1 MKKRMLSAL
10 LCLCMMLTMVPAAF
24 AVGTDDSSSSESVST
39 TLPEAK
45 DGVYTLD
52 EDVSINTIGLGAG
65 ETVYDLNGHTL
76 TYTGGTVQP
85 QEGQTLTFRD
95 SSVSGTER
103 RGTLKLT
110 GVTGTNSALNPQT
123 GATVNASNIKVECS
137 GSAFFPQGD
146 AAAVNIT
153 SCDVTADVYC
163 VGTNAAATDN
173 YGVEI
178 NLTDSTFTSTATS
191 WPGDDCAV
199 MINVDGTLNIDN
211 CTISGHRQG
220 VLVRAGEANI
230 TNSSITTLG
239 TYPNGTT
246 KYHDSA
252 WQSGNEV
259 PAAALTVG
267 NYVAGAATTYTAD
280 AVVNLTNTKL
290 TAENSFPALYVD
302 ANTAYSANV
311 TITGDDTNVS
321 GEVMKGQQTEA
332 GAISISIS
340 GGTFS
345 FNVSDY
351 VDTGYECT
359 GSDAEWKVD
368 VAQGVEADA
377 TAEDGIANAT
387 VGGNFSNEGNQGEN
401 VETED
406 NTLTVTATTGAQG
419 AVNDSVNA
427 SNVTIA
433 NATMSS
439 INAAEAVQNV
449 AIATDVATVTVDSDA
464 WAAMTENAANS
475 DVVLSVE
482 KTAATA
488 SAPLTYTITATAGGN
503 EIFSSDNA
511 RGGVT
516 VSVPYSGGT
525 TPVVYYVGPSGLEN
539 MNATLNGG
547 NLVWVAYHFSDYVVL
562 TGDPEAAVTVDGTV
576 TPYATLEAAITA
588 ANKASSTVVVD
599 LLKNATVE
607 PATGA
612 SRNDGALNITSSMT
626 INGNTYTI
634 TADTTT
640 FTVPAA
646 GERGNFHVF
655 NITGGKVA
663 INNLTIDGSA
673 KAAHGVNVW
682 TANGA
687 TDKAD
692 VTLTNVTIENNT
704 GYGVVTLGSD
714 MTVENIT
721 TTGNA
726 WGGINVD
733 NSESSATGGTFT
745 MNSGTLNED
754 NALYI
759 QNTKESDGQ
768 NATINDGTFN
778 GAVSIED
785 KAMGDGDVDGATL
798 IVKNGTFSNSV
809 ADYVSS
815 DLKYEVSGDGT
826 FTYYETSDEA
836 QQAASEM
843 DNAVVKVVGENT
855 LYDTVTLVYNDG
867 TGHVDTVYVVGGDT
881 YTLPAATRDNYTFD
895 GWYADGETEPAETYT
910 AVGGQTVTFTAQWDR
925 NSSSGGGS
933 SSSSY
938 AVSVS
943 SVSNGSVTVSPKN
956 ASKGATVTITVTPD
970 EGYELDTLTV
980 TDKDGNN
987 IRLTNAGD
995 GKYTFTMPDSRVTVN
1010 ATFTEVED
1018 VPEQVGPFTDVN
1030 TDDWFAEAVQYMLD
1044 NEMMNGTSATT
1055 FSPSTTT
1062 TRGMIVT
1069 ILYRLEGEPDAAASN
1084 FTDVAS
1090 NMYYADAINWAA
1102 ANGIVNGITTTT
1114 FGPDN
1119 AITREQMAAILYRY
1133 AQYKGYDVT
1142 ASNDLGSYTDA
1153 SQISAYA
1160 TTAMQWANAEGL
1172 ITGNTTTTINPI
1184 GNATR
1189 AEVATIL
1196 MRFCE
1201 NIAG

>member
-10 LCLCMMLTMVPAAF
+10 LCLCMMLTMMPAAF

-85 QEGQTLTFRD
+85 QQGQTLTFRD

-103 RGTLKLT
+103 GGTLKLT
-110 GVTGTNSALNPQT
+110 GVEGTKAALNPQT

-153 SCDVTADVYC
+153 SCDVKADVYC

-173 YGVEI
+173 YGVKI
-178 NLTDSTFTSTATS
+178 NLTDSTFTATS
-191 WPGDDCAV
+191 GNDDDCAV

-220 VLVRAGEANI
+220 VLVRAGKANI
-230 TNSSITTLG
+230 TNSSIKTLG
-239 TYPNGTT
+239 TYSDADA
-246 KYHDSA
+246 YYDSA

-267 NYVAGAATTYTAD
+267 NYAAGAATAYKAN
-280 AVVNLTNTKL
+280 AVVKLTNTKL
-290 TAENSFPALYVD
+290 TAENNFPALYVD
-302 ANTAYSANV
+302 ANATYSANV

-321 GEVMKGQQTEA
+321 GAVMKGRQTAA
-332 GAISISIS
+332 GAISIAVS

-345 FNVSDY
+345 SNVSNY

-359 GSDAEWKVD
+359 YSGSEWV
-368 VAQGVEADA
+368 VGIARCIEADVSTNGD
-377 TAEDGIANAT
+377 TANVS
-387 VGGNFSNEGNQGEN
+387 VGGRFSGEESGD
-401 VETED
+401 VSTE
-406 NTLTVTATTGAQG
+406 NGTLTVTATTGAQD
-419 AVNDSVNA
+419 AVNDSVI
-427 SNVTIA
+427 TIA
-433 NATMSS
+433 SATMSS

-449 AIATDVATVTVDSDA
+449 AIVTDVATVTVDSDA

-482 KTAATA
+482 KTAAIA
-488 SAPLTYTITATAGGN
+488 SAPLTYTITAKAGGN
-503 EIFSSDNA
+503 EIFNSDNA

-516 VSVPYSGGT
+516 VSVPYSEGT

-547 NLVWVAYHFSDYVVL
+547 NLVWVAPHFSDYVVL

-576 TPYATLEAAITA
+576 TPYNTLEKAITA
-588 ANKASSTVVVD
+588 ANSASGTVVVD

-612 SRNDGALNITSSMT
+612 IRNDGALNITSSMT

-634 TADTTT
+634 TADTTK
-640 FTVPAA
+640 FIVPAV

-682 TANGA
+682 TANNA
-687 TDKAD
+687 ADKAD

-704 GYGVVTLGSD
+704 GYGVVTVGSN

-733 NSESSATGGTFT
+733 NSARSATGGTFT

-759 QNTKESDGQ
+759 QNTKASDGQ
-768 NATINDGTFN
+768 NATINNGTFN

-785 KAMGDGDVDGATL
+785 KATGDGDVDGATL
-798 IVKNGTFSNSV
+798 IVNNGTFSNSV

-855 LYDTVTLVYNDG
+855 LYDTVTLDYNDG
-867 TGHVDTVYVVGGDT
+867 TGHVDTVYVVEGDT

-895 GWYADGETEPAETYT
+895 GWYADDETEPAQTYT

-925 NSSSGGGS
+925 NSSSGGGGGS
-933 SSSSY
+933 GSSSY

-956 ASKGATVTITVTPD
+956 ASKGATVTITVAPN
-970 EGYELDTLTV
+970 EGYELGSLTV
-980 TDKDGNN
+980 TDANGNR
-987 IRLTNAGD
+987 ISLTNAGD
-995 GKYTFTMPDSRVTVN
+995 GKYTFIMPSSKVTVT
-1010 ATFTEVED
+1010 ATFTAVEE
-1018 VPEQVGPFTDVN
+1018 VPEQVGSFTDVN

-1055 FSPSTTT
+1055 FGPNTTT

-1069 ILYRLEGEPDAAASN
+1069 ILYRLEGEPDAAASS

-1133 AQYKGYDVT
+1133 AQFKGYDVS
-1142 ASNDLGSYTDA
+1142 ASNNLTNYTDA

-1160 TTAMQWANAEGL
+1160 ATAMQWANAEGL
-1172 ITGNTTTTINPI
+1172 ITGNTTTTINPT